1 MRPIGLLALL
11 LLPVEARP
19 LGGALLQLAESWIIG
34 GGPSKRGSISSPLW
48 RGALVGSVLL
58 VLTALPS
65 LAYASPPDPSWI
77 PGLYDDADYDDAVVL
92 VTAGIAWVGPDL
104 LLDLRPILLLVA
116 HTPTGPGRIED
127 GRPASVVRP
136 RAPPAS

>member
-19 LGGALLQLAESWIIG
+19 LGAVALHLAESWIVG
-34 GGPSKRGSISSPLW
+34 RRQSRRGSISSSLW
-48 RGALVGSVLL
+48 RGVLVGSVLL

-77 PGLYDDADYDDAVVL
+77 PGLYDDADYDDVVVL

-116 HTPTGPGRIED
+116 HAPTGPGRIED

>member
-1 MRPIGLLALL
+1 MRPIGVLALQ

-19 LGGALLQLAESWIIG
+19 LGGAVLQLAESWIIG
-34 GGPSKRGSISSPLW
+34 WGQPRRGSVLSRLW
-48 RGALVGSVLL
+48 RGCLVGAVLL

-77 PGLYDDADYDDAVVL
+77 PGLYDDADYDDVVVL
-92 VTAGIAWVGPDL
+92 VTAGVALVGPDL

-116 HTPTGPGRIED
+116 HAPTAPGRIED